1 MKTNE
6 VKLSKRITA
15 VFVLASYIMTSSP
28 AMLFAQEIKKE
39 KDVFTQSSLKIEE
52 KEEVMI
58 SAKDGGKVTLGK
70 ASIEIPEGALEK
82 DTAISIT
89 RLNKVSDTGDSLYNA
104 TAKSGGYR
112 FLPAGTKFL
121 KDVTITLP
129 YSEELNTKEQALSEL
144 YTYFYDTEKKQWIKL
159 ERLEVDRENCVVR
172 SLSTHFTDM
181 INATLTLPESA
192 SPVDVNLNSIKNLE
206 AAKPDSHLI
215 KFNPPKM
222 SNMGDASFSFE
233 LSVPSGRRGIESS
246 VCVSYSSGGGSGI
259 MGKGFDVTYGSSV
272 TTDTRFGL
280 PNYNTRDTYML
291 DGIELKETSRRGTT
305 ITYSAKKESSFS
317 RIVRYNAGSD
327 SDYWEV
333 TDKSGTKRIYE
344 QNNSSCTG
352 CGTRTFTWNITKI
365 EDVRGNNVIYEYEKS
380 DGYVYPS
387 AIYYTGFDGQKG
399 NYTVRFH
406 YDENGI
412 KREDVRID
420 ARLGEIICCK
430 RLLTGITT
438 HYKNQEAIRT
448 YSFNYTEGLAKEKM
462 LDSLKVSNNAG
473 ESYEYTFDYV
483 QPEKDGNGN
492 TVYFAQA
499 EEWKNGKAIRT
510 GRSDSGGGSFS
521 TSAGAGVG
529 DINGTADV
537 RLTGGVQGSI
547 STSHSETET
556 TLADINAD
564 GRADSIRIAGG
575 TLYYRLNTADGF
587 SDEENISIERIRLDA
602 EESQNLSIGWN
613 LYGGGGLNVPFVS
626 GMGFSYSSVL
636 QTTSSKSTA
645 ALADIDADR
654 KTDIILSGKN
664 YYLKN
669 TSQNGKV
676 SFKQTFYD
684 LKNCVTVENNIK
696 KLTADEISKYKETYK
711 IQTPFRQWK
720 SPYEGTL
727 SVTQTLSSCSNNG
740 NTNAVSA
747 HVYRGNSDEEEKELL
762 ASVSGEITHDSKN
775 HILNISQNENLYFI
789 TECDEPLDSDVNY
802 NIDLSY
808 ESVKAYKPDILNPE
822 FFPEKEISIYYNPKE
837 NTSVEYI
844 ASTIIP
850 KELKELYNVTSEH
863 DDETTQNFVICTLKE
878 NWKEHAS
885 KEAFDYLIEHSR
897 FLPGAFTE
905 PQFEKILETFKTQ
918 YNSKEDYENFALFF
932 IHDITGSR
940 YELRDNTNTE
950 LFELLYDRLNLK
962 NIIKS
967 SWKNYSQFNLD
978 AKYDK
983 NKIIYSQESDEFYTG
998 VSRSKT
1004 ISGTQIE
1011 NGNKIILGNLNNKT
1025 LSISKKDG
1033 KVFLDENEIQDF
1045 TFEIQ
1050 EEPKENDT
1058 QIVVTLTHK
1067 INNEKLSYTLS
1078 AMQQK
1083 AHNIT
1088 QEELQVIV
1096 DDFSVDGENL
1106 KDEYW
1111 KWNELEE
1118 SKALSLMSDYGLN
1131 EGQQK
1136 EFLELAYLKTNKEIK
1151 LDDAVTYETVY
1162 SLKEDLSESEIEQ
1175 LEKILLNAKF
1185 KRITENDFP
1194 FYTLTDNGEYVLKN
1208 IYDNTVDEEYQESEK
1223 RLIEICKKHGLT
1235 KFTNV
1240 KVTIDYDP
1248 EGLYAISGS
1257 SFSTLRIAG
1266 NSCDVMRQSFTLE
1279 QTDWNSLYAWHEKP
1293 HEDEKPIFT
1302 GTNETAQTETA
1313 QIVTVKIERKEK
1325 LFAGN
1330 KNWFFGIWIN
1340 GATPFTGKNIE
1351 SFLSMKNKDATTYQN
1366 KYAKDKLEGLDETQI
1381 LNKQGESEE
1390 QPFYIPLFNTRQDG
1404 SDIYPVNK
1412 EFATNKDKL
1421 ENSLVGQVSMSCK
1434 KVELQDG
1441 SCIME
1446 TQYYF
1451 PFVKG
1456 DYIHAGRTGG
1466 NTFYNIE
1473 GITTSTAKNSTNNS
1487 SFVFPNVRMSLN
1499 EGCDITFGMNSNNS
1513 YTDDFNLTDTDS
1525 LTAGFSAEIGGNTGR
1540 NENKG
1545 CLTQTVMD
1553 INGDGIPDIIQKSSS
1568 NINVIAGK
1576 KTDDGIRY
1584 YDRYEI
1590 SGIDINS
1597 TSSSM
1602 TVQGASFSSGGSI
1615 SLEFNKGKASHVKAS
1630 AGTSGGNNVTS
1641 VTGHSYVNSGF
1652 IDINGDGLPD
1662 FFKGNTVLINRG
1674 KEFSS
1679 LSEPDKISV
1688 PYGNLSSSSVKSK
1701 SLNISTGKTSTC
1713 GESISTGISSGSG
1726 LSYSVSTNTT
1736 EEMFLDINGDG
1747 LADRLSQN
1755 GRNIS
1760 VLYNTGNSFVKADD
1774 IALPSW
1780 KLNEDER
1787 QMLETGKDIDFDLK
1801 IFGDVPLIGPLTE
1814 KFVNF
1819 LPVFNPDAQ
1828 ESIDSLE
1835 FSSTVSLSVSGNIG
1849 VNFTFPIKIPVAAIS
1864 VNMTCSGGNGL
1875 SGSSSINAVNVSMTD
1890 LDGDGL
1896 CDHVLRIPGFATYWK
1911 RNISGRY
1918 GQLTKINIPQGGS
1931 VCLEYAEKYGTTDCP
1946 NFKYVMSAVTV
1957 DDGCGKS
1964 LPEINHG
1971 GHSVTTRYEYDGAYY
1986 DRELRDFYGFEKT
1999 VSTFADGT
2007 YTVSEYYNREYYSKG
2022 ILKSNRSYSA
2032 DNVLLAE
2039 SRTELCPAPYALP
2052 EKEESFTYEKLSG
2065 TANVIRTSTIYEYDD
2080 YGNCTKVTQDFG
2092 GGQKLVGEVEYDN
2105 TDIKNYIIG
2114 LPVDI
2119 CVYDENNSLLRHR
2132 AGRYNGF
2139 GELTELYQY
2148 FDSYS
2153 HSTNFLS
2160 YDEYGN
2166 IKRVSDG
2173 RGATL
2178 AYTYDNDENMFVTE
2192 IAQGGKGTDTYT
2204 SRIEYDIAAQTKT
2217 SESDC
2222 NKNSMHYEYD
2232 AWQRI
2237 TKIFTSYDN
2246 SVPAVSYEYFTPQ
2259 KNADS
2264 FHDLWYAITSNKVT
2278 FDSED
2283 DSVIKTVLQVDGLGR
2298 AVRTAKTGFVNG
2310 RNGWNA
2316 SGAIEYDSKGRT
2328 IKEGMTEFIEGDI
2341 QTLLASVPRMTS
2353 LYTFYEYDEKDRQV
2367 KTILP
2372 DGSVQSAAFELENG
2386 KSITRSTDPLGNVS
2400 LQETDSRGNIVRVA
2414 RFDKSGKQ
2422 LTQVTYRYNAIGEM
2436 LKALDAKGNPITV
2449 EYDLLGR
2456 RVALESRD
2464 SGRQEFFYD
2473 ECSNLVREN
2482 NSVLRENNKQ
2492 ILYEYD
2498 GLNRL
2503 VKIDYPDT
2511 EDTVYTYGGADDTH
2525 GAAGKILSVTDASG
2539 SLKYEYG
2546 KLGEITKET
2555 RTLSTHLN
2563 GNNPSETAVMEYRS
2577 DYLGRMQWIIY
2588 PDGEKITYGYDNGGQ
2603 VVSVKGEHWGH
2614 DFDYVTN
2621 ILYDQYGQRTRIDY
2635 GNGTFTEY
2643 NYDPARRW
2651 LDSIKT
2657 ENKWGQSYQN
2667 ITYSFDAVGNVL
2679 GYENNCLD
2687 SVTGNYKTK
2696 QTYSYDN
2703 LYQLIKVEGETTYNP
2718 YKSSSPEFVSNYS
2731 QLFEFDS
2738 DCLGNMTSKVSK
2750 ETVSPQKSIGD
2761 NLNYSFNYVYDE
2773 NYAHRLVRAGD
2784 RYYKYDSNGNIICE
2798 QDGAFDGSEAVSY
2811 HKISQESEDVYSTDY
2826 GWGLF
2831 KEDDK
2836 GGSGKTNRT
2845 KYKRTYKWNERNQ
2858 LISSVDDNYNTAY
2871 VYGQDGQRS
2880 NKYTQN
2886 SETLYFNKMWTHHT
2900 DSGNSI
2906 YGGQTSKNIYLG
2918 ETRIVTKLNAGK
2930 EPTYQEEYYKQ
2941 YYYHSDHLG
2950 SASLISDY
2958 KGDEYQRIE
2967 YTPYGEIWVEKTSN
2981 IGLEWLPYKFTA
2993 KELDEETGLYY
3004 YGARYLDPKYSRW
3017 ISTDPALS
3025 AYMSG
3030 YSVGGGGIYNHFNF
3044 NLYHYANN
3052 NPVKYTDPTGMWIDN
3067 EDGTYTAEPGDTL
3080 YDLYGDDWQ
3089 NKSGFT
3095 RDPRTLQIGETV
3107 GRKRE
3112 NIKSDSPSTNVNN
3125 SQSQNIELWDF
3136 YAGKS
3141 DDGLTRALYTRGVIN
3156 NDLNN
3161 GQLNLT
3167 IDLGGAEYGF
3177 ETPTLSLFG
3186 GKIKVRMDGTLG
3198 TFTGQGSIGVKDFA
3212 LGLDGD
3218 ISMLKAAGT
3227 IHLCLFGINSKISLE
3242 GFLGGLAGGWRY
3254 GFNLF
3259 SKYAYGIGGSISV
3272 APEDIEGFIKEFSK

>member
-15 VFVLASYIMTSSP
+15 VFVLASYIMTSSQ
-28 AMLFAQEIKKE
+28 ALLFAQEIKKE
-39 KDVFTQSSLKIEE
+39 KDVLAQVSIPKKE

-58 SAKDGGKVTLGK
+58 SAKDGGRVTLGE

-129 YSEELNTKEQALSEL
+129 YSKELNAKEQALSEL

-159 ERLEVDRENCVVR
+159 ERLEVDKENCVVR

-215 KFNPPKM
+215 KFNQPKM

-233 LSVPSGRRGIESS
+233 LGVPSGRRGIESS
-246 VCVSYSSGGGSGI
+246 VCVNYSSGGGSGI

-280 PNYNTRDTYML
+280 PGYDTRDTYML

-305 ITYSAKKESSFS
+305 ITYSAQKESSFS

-327 SDYWEV
+327 SDCWEV
-333 TDKSGTKRIYE
+333 TDKSGTKRIYA
-344 QNNSSCTG
+344 QNDSSCTG
-352 CGTRTFTWNITKI
+352 GGEKTFTWNVTKI
-365 EDVRGNNVIYEYEKS
+365 EDVHKNNVIYEYEKS
-380 DGYVYPS
+380 DGYVYP
-387 AIYYTGFDGQKG
+387 AVIYYTGFDEQKG
-399 NYTVRFH
+399 NYSIKFH
-406 YDENGI
+406 YDENGT
-412 KREDVRID
+412 KRQDVRID
-420 ARLGEIICCK
+420 ARSKEIISCK

-510 GRSDSGGGSFS
+510 GRSDSGGGSFN
-521 TSAGAGVG
+521 TSAGVGVG
-529 DINGTADV
+529 DINGTGDM
-537 RLTGGVQGSI
+537 RFTGGVQGSI
-547 STSHSETET
+547 SNSHSETES
-556 TLADINAD
+556 TLSDINAD
-564 GRADSIRIAGG
+564 GMADSIRIAGG

-645 ALADIDADR
+645 SLSDIDGDR

-684 LKNCVTVENNIK
+684 LKNSVPVADNIK
-696 KLTADEISKYKETYK
+696 KLTADEINKYKETYK

-720 SPYEGTL
+720 SPYDGTL

-837 NTSVEYI
+837 DIPVEYI

-918 YNSKEDYENFALFF
+918 YNSKDDYENFALFF

-950 LFELLYDRLNLK
+950 LFKLLYDRLNLK
-962 NIIKS
+962 DIIKS

-978 AKYDK
+978 AEYDR

-1004 ISGTQIE
+1004 AGGTQIE

-1136 EFLELAYLKTNKEIK
+1136 EFLELGFLKTTKEFK
-1151 LDDAVTYETVY
+1151 VDDEITYETVY
-1162 SLKEDLSESEIEQ
+1162 SLKEDLLESETEE
-1175 LEKILLNAKF
+1175 LEKILSDAKF

-1194 FYTLTDNGEYVLKN
+1194 FYNLADNGEYILKDD
-1208 IYDNTVDEEYQESEK
+1208 YAGTVDEELKEYEK
-1223 RLIEICKKHGLT
+1223 LLIEICRKYSLT
-1235 KFTNV
+1235 KFSKV
-1240 KVTIDYDP
+1240 KIRIDYDP
-1248 EGLYAISGS
+1248 EGLYEISNNNFLTFRIQENAQEKIPTITQTL
-1257 SFSTLRIAG
+1257 FSL
-1266 NSCDVMRQSFTLE
+1266 N
-1279 QTDWNSLYAWHEKP
+1279 QTNWNSLYAWSQKP

-1330 KNWFFGIWIN
+1330 RNWFFGIWIN

-1351 SFLSMKNKDATTYQN
+1351 SLMSVKNSEDYENKYNKDELAS
-1366 KYAKDKLEGLDETQI
+1366 LDETKI
-1381 LNKQGESEE
+1381 LDKQGENEE
-1390 QPFYIPLFNTRQDG
+1390 QPFYIPLFNTRQTG
-1404 SDIYPVNK
+1404 SDIYPVSK
-1412 EFATNKDKL
+1412 ESASGIGGL
-1421 ENSLVGQVSMSCK
+1421 ENSLIGQVSMSCQRT
-1434 KVELQDG
+1434 ELADG
-1441 SCIME
+1441 SFRME
-1446 TQYYF
+1446 TEYYF

-1456 DYIHAGRTGG
+1456 DYIHADRTGG

-1487 SFVFPNVRMSLN
+1487 SFVFPNVRMSQN
-1499 EGCDITFGMNSNNS
+1499 EGCDITFGMNSDTS
-1513 YTDDFNLTDTDS
+1513 YNADFDLTDTDKFN
-1525 LTAGFSAEIGGNTGR
+1525 AGFSADIGGNTGR

-1553 INGDGIPDIIQKSSS
+1553 INGDCIPDIIQKSSS
-1568 NINVIAGK
+1568 KINVIAGK

-1602 TVQGASFSSGGSI
+1602 TVQGSSFSSGGSV

-1630 AGTSGGNNVTS
+1630 AGTSGGNSITF

-1662 FFKGNTVLINRG
+1662 FFNGNTVLINRG

-1679 LSEPDKISV
+1679 LNEPDKISV
-1688 PYGNLSSSSVKSK
+1688 PYRNLSSSSVKSK

-1713 GESISTGISSGSG
+1713 GESISTGVSSGSG

-1736 EEMFLDINGDG
+1736 QEMFLDINGDG

-1819 LPVFNPDAQ
+1819 LPVFNPDAW
-1828 ESIDSLE
+1828 ETIGSME

-1849 VNFTFPIKIPVAAIS
+1849 VNFTFPIKVPVAAIS

-1896 CDHVLRIPGFATYWK
+1896 ADHVLRIPGFATYWK

-1931 VCLEYAEKYGTTDCP
+1931 VCLEYAEKYGTVDNP
-1946 NFKYVMSAVTV
+1946 IFKYVLSTVTV
-1957 DDGCGKS
+1957 DDGCGETV
-1964 LPEINHG
+1964 PEINHG
-1971 GHSVTTRYEYDGAYY
+1971 EHSVTTKYEYTGAYY
-1986 DRELRDFYGFEKT
+1986 DRQKKDFYGFEKVT
-1999 VSTFADGT
+1999 TTFADGT

-2022 ILKSNRSYSA
+2022 VLKVSSSYSA
-2032 DNVLLAE
+2032 DNTLLAR
-2039 SRTELCPAPYALP
+2039 SKTELCSSPYALP
-2052 EKEESFTYEKLSG
+2052 EKEESWTYEKTSG
-2065 TANVIRTSTIYEYDD
+2065 TTNVIHTSTIYEYDE

-2092 GGQKLVGEVEYDN
+2092 DGERLVGKVEYDN
-2105 TDIKNYIIG
+2105 SNVADYIIG

-2119 CVYDENNSLLRHR
+2119 CVYDANGNLLRHR
-2132 AGRYNGF
+2132 AGKYNGF
-2139 GELTELYQY
+2139 GELVELYQY
-2148 FDSYS
+2148 FDSYN
-2153 HSTNFLS
+2153 HSTNILS

-2166 IKRVSDG
+2166 IKRVSDS

-2178 AYTYDNDENMFVTE
+2178 SYVYDNQENMFVTE
-2192 IAQGGKGTDTYT
+2192 IAQSGKDTDTYK
-2204 SRIEYDIAAQTKT
+2204 SYIDYDIAAQTKT
-2217 SESDC
+2217 SETDC
-2222 NKNSMHYEYD
+2222 NRNSMRYEYD
-2232 AWQRI
+2232 GWQRI

-2328 IKEGMTEFIEGDI
+2328 IKEGMTEFIEGSLES
-2341 QTLLASVPRMTS
+2341 LLNSKPKMTEFFTS
-2353 LYTFYEYDEKDRQV
+2353 YEYDEKDRQI
-2367 KTILP
+2367 KATLP
-2372 DGSVQSAAFELENG
+2372 DGSIQENSFYIEENVLVT
-2386 KSITRSTDPLGNVS
+2386 KSVDPLGNVS

-2414 RFDKSGKQ
+2414 KFDESGKQ
-2422 LTQVTYRYNAIGEM
+2422 LTQATYRYNAIGEM
-2436 LKALDAKGNPITV
+2436 LKAFDAKGHPITA

-2456 RVALESRD
+2456 RTALESPD

-2511 EDTVYTYGGADDTH
+2511 KDTVYTYGSANNEN
-2525 GAAGKILSVTDASG
+2525 GAAGKILRVEDASG
-2539 SLKYEYG
+2539 TLEYEYG
-2546 KLGEITKET
+2546 SLGEVTKET
-2555 RTLSTHLN
+2555 RTLKTHLN
-2563 GNNPSETAVMEYRS
+2563 GYNPTETAVMEYRS
-2577 DYLGRMQWIIY
+2577 DYLGRMQYIVY
-2588 PDGEKITYGYDNGGQ
+2588 PDGEKITYGYDAGGQ
-2603 VVSVKGEHWGH
+2603 VVSVTGTHWGH
-2614 DFDYVTN
+2614 EFNYVTN
-2621 ILYDQYGQRTRIDY
+2621 ILYDEYGQRTRIDY

-2643 NYDPARRW
+2643 TYDPARRW
-2651 LDSIKT
+2651 LDTICT
-2657 ENKWGQSYQN
+2657 QNKWGQSYQN
-2667 ITYSFDAVGNVL
+2667 ISYSFDAMGNVL
-2679 GYENNCLD
+2679 GYENDCLD
-2687 SVTGNYKTK
+2687 GASGNYKTK

-2703 LYQLIKVEGETTYNP
+2703 LYQLIKVDGETTYNP
-2718 YKSSSPEFVSNYS
+2718 YMSSVPEFKSDYS
-2731 QLFEFDS
+2731 QVFEFDS
-2738 DCLGNMTSKVSK
+2738 DGLGNMVSKVST

-2761 NLNYSFNYVYDE
+2761 NLNYSFDYVYDE
-2773 NYAHRLVRAGD
+2773 NFAHLLVRAGE
-2784 RYYKYDSNGNIICE
+2784 RYYQYDSNGNITAE
-2798 QDGAFDGSEAVSY
+2798 QDGSFDDNSSDVSY
-2811 HKISQESEDVYSTDY
+2811 YKINQETENVYSTDY

-2831 KEDDK
+2831 KEDVSNGEIK
-2836 GGSGKTNRT
+2836 GT
-2845 KYKRTYKWNERNQ
+2845 KYCRTYAWNEINQ
-2858 LISSVDDNYNTAY
+2858 LISSVDSNYNTAY
-2871 VYGQDGQRS
+2871 IYGQDGQRS
-2880 NKYTQN
+2880 NKYTAS
-2886 SETLYFNKMWTHHT
+2886 SETLYFNKMWTLHT

-2906 YGGQTSKNIYLG
+2906 YGGQSAKNIYLG
-2918 ETRIVTKLNAGK
+2918 ETRIVTKLNSGNN
-2930 EPTYQEEYYKQ
+2930 PTYHEEYYKQ
-2941 YYYHSDHLG
+2941 YFYHSDHLG

-2967 YTPYGEIWVEKTSN
+2967 YTPYGETWVEKTAN
-2981 IGLEWLPYKFTA
+2981 TGLEFLPYKFTA

-3017 ISTDPALS
+3017 ISTDPVLGEYIPGAGKGNAENCGSLPG
-3025 AYMSG
+3025 M
-3030 YSVGGGGIYNHFNF
+3030 GGVFNTVNG
-3044 NLYHYANN
+3044 NLYHYAGN
-3052 NPVKYTDPTGMWIDN
+3052 NPVKYTDP
-3067 EDGTYTAEPGDTL
+3067 DGRSIFSGLVKTIAGSVQAAIGTVGAL
-3080 YDLYGDDWQ
+3080 LYGAGATVLVADDATVIGVADDPLAIVLAAGATASAFFAASGAKLASEGVIETADGVSDAAHNLIQ
-3089 NKSGFT
+3089 NA
-3095 RDPRTLQIGETV
+3095 RTPAAEVSPNPLPPDDDDDNHKIGEHGTRV
-3107 GRKRE
+3107 DSKTTWRNGKTERIDVE
-3112 NIKSDSPSTNVNN
+3112 NQKPGSRPGQIHYHDGKNKKYIYDIKNN
-3125 SQSQNIELWDF
+3125 YF
-3136 YAGKS
+3136 YDAK
-3141 DDGLTRALYTRGVIN
+3141 T
-3156 NDLNN
+3156 
-3161 GQLNLT
+3161 GQLAPNKVQNL
-3167 IDLGGAEYGF
+3167 L
-3177 ETPTLSLFG
+3177 
-3186 GKIKVRMDGTLG
+3186 KN
-3198 TFTGQGSIGVKDFA
+3198 KDFV
-3212 LGLDGD
+3212 
-3218 ISMLKAAGT
+3218 K
-3227 IHLCLFGINSKISLE
+3227 GINSALKI
-3242 GFLGGLAGGWRY
+3242 LG
-3254 GFNLF
+3254 
-3259 SKYAYGIGGSISV
+3259 
-3272 APEDIEGFIKEFSK
+3272 E